1 MSYDTLFKDR
11 AVLISGG
18 CGFIGS
24 MLARR
29 LVGHGARVTIIDS
42 LIPSYGGN
50 LANIAD
56 IRDRV
61 WLNISDVRD
70 PYAIEQLIRGQD
82 YLFNLAGQTSHLDS
96 MSDPFTDLNINAT
109 AQLSILE
116 AARRVSPKIRIV
128 FASTRQLYGKPKY
141 LPVDEDHPVLPV
153 DINGIHKLAGE
164 YYHLLYHR
172 VYGIPSSCLRL
183 TNTYGPGMRVRDARQ
198 TFLGIWIKLLL
209 SGQAIKVFGDGA
221 QLRDF
226 NYVDDVVDA
235 LLRAAT
241 RDEAVG
247 QVMNLGSDEVI
258 CLKDLAALMV
268 AVNGGGEWELVPF
281 PPDRKAIDIG
291 DYYGNWSRARAAA
304 GLAPDGH
311 VGGGAEALARVLSG
325 EWLVLLGVV
334 MSTIAMNDFR
344 REPDELVRAEL
355 AACERVIRSGWWILG
370 REVTAFEQAW
380 ATYLGTPAAVGCAN
394 GLDAIEF
401 GLSALGHRARG
412 RGDHDSDD
420 GLRDRPRG
428 VACGCS
434 PRAGGHRPGHRNVVC
449 RERKAVHRAAHQG
462 GSSGASV
469 RSSRTVGRAHGSAT
483 GARHSPVG
491 GLRAG
496 SRGHVGWPIRGQFRD
511 FRRLELL
518 PDQKSRSDRRWRRPD
533 DLGAGSW
540 RTKCG
545 YCATTARR
553 SGISIRYSG

>member
-209 SGQAIKVFGDGA
+209 SGQRIKVFGDGA

-226 NYVDDVVDA
+226 NYVDDVADA

-258 CLKDLAALMV
+258 SLKDLAALMV

-291 DYYGNWSRARAAA
+291 DYYGNWSRARQLLDWRPTVMLEE
-304 GLAPDGH
+304 GL
-311 VGGGAEALARVLSG
+311 
-325 EWLVLLGVV
+325 
-334 MSTIAMNDFR
+334 R
-344 REPDELVRAEL
+344 RSLEYYR
-355 AACERVIRSGWWILG
+355 
-370 REVTAFEQAW
+370 
-380 ATYLGTPAAVGCAN
+380 AN
-394 GLDAIEF
+394 G
-401 GLSALGHRARG
+401 
-412 RGDHDSDD
+412 
-420 GLRDRPRG
+420 
-428 VACGCS
+428 
-434 PRAGGHRPGHRNVVC
+434 
-449 RERKAVHRAAHQG
+449 
-462 GSSGASV
+462 SSYWES
-469 RSSRTVGRAHGSAT
+469 
-483 GARHSPVG
+483 
-491 GLRAG
+491 
-496 SRGHVGWPIRGQFRD
+496 
-511 FRRLELL
+511 
-518 PDQKSRSDRRWRRPD
+518 
-533 DLGAGSW
+533 
-540 RTKCG
+540 
-545 YCATTARR
+545 
-553 SGISIRYSG
+553 